1 VGAALVLR
9 YLLRKS
15 LGWLLM
21 IVVATNLTYFVA
33 NFFLDPRANYL
44 QLRPPR
50 TPEQISRSLAQY
62 NLSRDTPLLDR
73 WWHWVSGIVLHWDW
87 GYSPV
92 GESVNSQISFRI
104 GVSAQLVMGSLILST
119 LIGISLAVYTAARQY
134 RFADRFAQGVSIV
147 TLNTP
152 VVVASLAVVL
162 LAIAFNQSVG
172 STVLFVAGAQSPTV
186 SGFWPLLLDRVR
198 HLILPTISLTVI
210 SYAGTHLLQ
219 RSLLLDNINS
229 DYVRLA
235 RAKGLTRQRAI
246 RRHALRTSLIP
257 VAITVAFAIP
267 ALFTGAVITETIFAW
282 QGMGQY
288 FVQTISKND
297 VHGAVAVAAFGAL
310 MTAIGAILADIAVV
324 ALDPRVRVS

>member
-1 VGAALVLR
+1 MLR

-21 IVVATNLTYFVA
+21 IVVATNLTYFLA
-33 NFFLDPRANYL
+33 NFFLDPRTNYL

-50 TPEQISRSLAQY
+50 TPEQVSRSLAQY

-73 WWHWVSGIVLHWDW
+73 WWHWISGIVGHWDW

-92 GESVNSQISFRI
+92 GESVNSQIGFRI
-104 GVSAQLVMGSLILST
+104 GLSAQLMLGSLILST

-134 RFADRFAQGVSIV
+134 RFADRFYQGVSIIA
-147 TLNTP
+147 LNLP
-152 VVVASLAVVL
+152 VVVVSLAVVL
-162 LAIAFNQSVG
+162 LAITFNQSVG
-172 STVLFVAGAQSPTV
+172 ATVLFVAGAQSPTV

-210 SYAGTHLLQ
+210 SFAGYHLLQ
-219 RSLLLDNINS
+219 RALLLDNINS

-235 RAKGLTRQRAI
+235 RAKGLTRRSAI
-246 RRHALRTSLIP
+246 RRHGLRTSLIP
-257 VAITVAFAIP
+257 VAISVAFAIP

-288 FVQTISKND
+288 LVQTISKND
-297 VHGAVAVAAFGAL
+297 IHGAVAVAAFGAL
-310 MTAIGAILADIAVV
+310 MTAIGAICADFAVV